1 MGVMEAIEKDGMGP
15 YYTHVCELLGWK
27 EDSSKRAELDAQV
40 EAKLAEIDG
49 QIAEA
54 EKSEG
59 DVEVRDHM
67 VSRALAL
74 AAAGDVERTLEA
86 IDVVLEKTVGAGPKL
101 DLAFLKIRM
110 GLFYLDHERLSVFLA
125 DADELAEAGGDWE
138 RRNRLKAYTAVYSMS
153 IRKFDRAAEL
163 FLETMA
169 TFTSYELTPF
179 VQYIRYA
186 VVMGVLSLP
195 RTELKE
201 KLMGPPTC
209 SLSSASWELPG
220 SCWSR
225 CTSAG
230 TQTFSLRWLRLA
242 MTLVPTGSCR
252 TKETTIAARCA
263 SGRTTRFSR
272 RTGLSRLHR
281 WRPSLASPRPLST
294 ASSPALLPR
303 AASRAPSTPSRAPST
318 PLAPTRATSCTR
330 TPSRPETSS

>member
-1 MGVMEAIEKDGMGP
+1 MKVFELVQNGENAELKAEVMEAIEKDGMGP

-74 AAAGDVERTLEA
+74 AASGDVERTLEA

-163 FLETMA
+163 FLGM
-169 TFTSYELTPF
+169 FLF
-179 VQYIRYA
+179 CLFLFLFLFF
-186 VVMGVLSLP
+186 LSLFP
-195 RTELKE
+195 FSPWGLISSSNDDTR
-201 KLMGPPTC
+201 
-209 SLSSASWELPG
+209 LSDLLLNRQCHVSEDN
-220 SCWSR
+220 
-225 CTSAG
+225 
-230 TQTFSLRWLRLA
+230 
-242 MTLVPTGSCR
+242 
-252 TKETTIAARCA
+252 
-263 SGRTTRFSR
+263 
-272 RTGLSRLHR
+272 
-281 WRPSLASPRPLST
+281 
-294 ASSPALLPR
+294 SSFLL
-303 AASRAPSTPSRAPST
+303 TNV
-318 PLAPTRATSCTR
+318 
-330 TPSRPETSS
+330 